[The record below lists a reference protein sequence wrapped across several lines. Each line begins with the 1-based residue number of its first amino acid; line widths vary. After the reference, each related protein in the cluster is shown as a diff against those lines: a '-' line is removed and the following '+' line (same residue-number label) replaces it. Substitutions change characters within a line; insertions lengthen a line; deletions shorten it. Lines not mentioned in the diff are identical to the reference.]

1 MLVLT
6 RRRTESI
13 LIDSDIEIVVTA
25 VHKNQVKLGVI
36 APRHISVQR
45 KELVDRPDP
54 RLRRRGRVLDFYCY
68 DQLHETIG
76 ELR

>member
-25 VHKNQVKLGVI
+25 VHKNQVK
-36 APRHISVQR
+36 VQR
-45 KELVDRPDP
+45 KELVDRPA
-54 RLRRRGRVLDFYCY
+54 RRAGRRGKVLDFYSY
-68 DQLHETIG
+68 DRSPEAVG
-76 ELR
+76 GLR

>member
-36 APRHISVQR
+36 APRHITVQR
-45 KELVDRPDP
+45 KELVDRPA
-54 RLRRRGRVLDFYCY
+54 RRAGRRGKVLDFYSY
-68 DQLHETIG
+68 DRSPEAVG
-76 ELR
+76 GLR